1 MNNNY
6 NNYGKKISW
15 VQILF
20 LICIIFLTACE
31 LIILSSGNIKA
42 IGMPLFIV
50 GVVTVI
56 IPAIKK
62 SRLKGRMWLLA
73 DGAATTLLSVLLLSG
88 NTAPILFALWECA
101 LGSLKIGEALR
112 LKGELKDNIR
122 SFICIGIVEI
132 VSGTAFLTRSAD
144 RITDFVIAI
153 VIAFAIQM
161 SAYALRY
168 YFYPLMTK

>member
-1 MNNNY
+1 
-6 NNYGKKISW
+6 
-15 VQILF
+15 
-20 LICIIFLTACE
+20 LI
-31 LIILSSGNIKA
+31 
-42 IGMPLFIV
+42 
-50 GVVTVI
+50 
-56 IPAIKK
+56 
-62 SRLKGRMWLLA
+62 
-73 DGAATTLLSVLLLSG
+73 LSG
-88 NTAPILFALWECA
+88 NTAPLLFALWECA

-132 VSGTAFLTRSAD
+132 VSGTAFITRSAD